1 MLDTYIHFV
10 KLRHR
15 TKLERIKFIPSCI
28 FKHYKLFRLHTGILE
43 SIKLSFIFALLILK
57 D

>member
-15 TKLERIKFIPSCI
+15 TKLERLRFIPST
-28 FKHYKLFRLHTGILE
+28 FYKYYKLFKLHLGILE
-43 SIKLSFIFALLILK
+43 SIKISFIFTLLILK